1 MTKKQYKDSLNF
13 ATLGIMGLIV
23 MVLGWLINLVIQ
35 NIIQ

>member
-1 MTKKQYKDSLNF
+1 MTKKQHKDSLNF
-13 ATLGIMGLIV
+13 ATLGIMGLVV